1 MKFKYEARDGKGVFS
16 KGTMEKV
23 NESGVAAEL
32 RERKLIPI
40 KISAYKAPL
49 QFGGVSS
56 ADVTNFTR
64 QLSTMITAGL
74 PINDALNLL
83 RMQASATF
91 APVVSSIMTD
101 VSSGVGLSDAMAKF
115 PKVFSKVY
123 IALIRAGEA
132 AGVLEKILNR
142 LADNM
147 EKNHEF
153 RGKVMGAMIYPI
165 IILFGMVGVII
176 VMMVFV
182 VPKLTSLYG
191 EFGADLPLATKI
203 LVGTSNFMIHD
214 WWLIIIL
221 IAVGF
226 YGLRAL
232 ITNPDGKRWI
242 DGQLYKIPV
251 IGNLTR
257 QIMLTELTRTL
268 GLLVGAGI
276 SIVEALNIVSGALGN
291 VVVESEVR
299 KIALQVE
306 KGFPVSISFSESSIF
321 PVMIGQMI
329 AVGEETGK
337 MDEVLEKL
345 SSYYESESEQ
355 KVKGLTTAIEPLI
368 IMIMAVGVGFLVF
381 SIIIPIYD
389 ITNKV

>member
-1 MKFKYEARDGKGVFS
+1 MKFKYEARDGKGVLS
-16 KGTMEKV
+16 KGTMEKI
-23 NESGVAAEL
+23 NEGGVAAEL
-32 RERKLIPI
+32 REKKLIPI

-49 QFGGVSS
+49 QFGGVSN

-83 RMQASATF
+83 RMQASPTF
-91 APVVSSIMTD
+91 IPVVSSIMAD

-191 EFGADLPLATKI
+191 EFGADLPIATKI

-221 IAVGF
+221 VVAGF
-226 YGLRAL
+226 YGLRSL
-232 ITNPDGKRWI
+232 MTNPDGKRWI
-242 DGQLYKIPV
+242 DGQVYKIPV
-251 IGNLTR
+251 VGNLTR

-299 KIALQVE
+299 KIAMQVE
-306 KGFPVSISFSESSIF
+306 KGFPVSISFSESSVF

-355 KVKGLTTAIEPLI
+355 KVKGLTAAIEPLI

>member
-1 MKFKYEARDGKGVFS
+1 MKFKYEARDGKGVLS
-16 KGTMEKV
+16 KGTMEKINV
-23 NESGVAAEL
+23 SGVAAEL

-40 KISAYKAPL
+40 KISAYRAPL
-49 QFGGVSS
+49 QFGGVSN

-91 APVVSSIMTD
+91 APVVTGIMTD

-132 AGVLEKILNR
+132 AGVLEKILTR

-176 VMMVFV
+176 IMMVFV

-191 EFGADLPLATKI
+191 EFGSDLPIATKI
-203 LVGTSNFMIHD
+203 LVGASNFMIHD
-214 WWLIIIL
+214 WWLLIIL
-221 IAVGF
+221 VVAGL
-226 YGLRAL
+226 YGLRTL
-232 ITNPDGKRWI
+232 MTNPEGKRWI
-242 DGQLYKIPV
+242 DGQVYKIPV
-251 IGNLTR
+251 VGNLTR

-276 SIVEALNIVSGALGN
+276 SIVDALNIVSGALGN

-299 KIALQVE
+299 KIAMQVE

-355 KVKGLTTAIEPLI
+355 KVKGLTAAIEPLI